1 MGRSFI
7 LIFVGALVVPGC
19 GDSSK
24 SSEGSASV
32 PSAALEPF
40 TGTLTAERILSSK
53 DLVKPL
59 DSWDR
64 AEKKLVAK
72 LGKPTRIEKDMYEW
86 AVVEGDSCTYVQ
98 IQKQAGEGSEGATV
112 GMVMTPEKYAK
123 DGPIMNYRECLA
135 ITGVTAGPK
144 EDPNAAGPPTDG
156 KPVPIESFMDL
167 AVKGR
172 SKWKGQRVKVQAAFS
187 NVTTSSM
194 KSGDTTVTS
203 SSASLVISKDKIQPV
218 LACALRK
225 GAEPETSPMQYS
237 PVVAEGTVR
246 IEEWTKGSGDA
257 ELVAALEDCT
267 LTFADAPKDD
277 KDPKGAT
284 SAAPKAP

>member
-1 MGRSFI
+1 MFRASIWI
-7 LIFVGALVVPGC
+7 LVAALVGGC
-19 GDSSK
+19 GDGSK
-24 SSEGSASV
+24 PSESGPSTPTAS
-32 PSAALEPF
+32 LEPF
-40 TGTLTAERILSSK
+40 TGKLTSERILGSK
-53 DLVKPL
+53 NLVKPL

-72 LGKPTRIEKDMYEW
+72 LGKPTRINENMYEW
-86 AVVEGDSCTYVQ
+86 AVAEGDSCTYVQ
-98 IQKQAGEGSEGATV
+98 IEKQAGEGSEGATV
-112 GMVMTPEKYAK
+112 GMVMTPEKYEK

-144 EDPNAAGPPTDG
+144 EDPNAEGPPTDG
-156 KPVPIESFMDL
+156 KPVPMETFMDL

-187 NVTTSSM
+187 NITTSSM

-203 SSASLVISKDKIQPV
+203 SSASLVISKDKTQPV

-225 GAEPETSPMQYS
+225 GQEPASEQQYT
-237 PVVAEGTVR
+237 PVIAEGTVR
-246 IEEWTKGSGDA
+246 IDEWTKGSGEA
-257 ELVAALEDCT
+257 SLVAALEDCT
-267 LTFADAPKDD
+267 LTFASVMEPAPK
-277 KDPKGAT
+277 GSA